1 VRRIGLT
8 VILLGI
14 LTMATIAAEQTDH
27 RRTPVVIAVEKVAPA
42 VVNIS
47 TEKRVT
53 RQFAPFP
60 FDRDM
65 ERYFRRFG
73 TRRSQTLRSVGS
85 GAIIDPDGYV
95 VTNSHVV
102 AAASKIQVTV
112 LGVDGRERTYLA
124 RFINSDPDND
134 LALIK
139 IDGGP
144 FPYVEIAAVDDLM
157 IGETVIA
164 VGNPIGLGHTVTT
177 GVLSARRRSLA
188 VSSTVKIPHL
198 LQTDASINPGNSGGP
213 LLDING
219 RLIGINTAI
228 VRYVQGISI
237 EGIGFSIPAGIVR
250 STVDALLDCEK
261 EELGGITMG
270 ARLEPGPVGKGGVVV
285 AEVAESGP
293 AKKAGLQ
300 VGDVLATLDGRPVVS
315 LFTFKKSLLGRRAG
329 DELKL
334 MVRRRDSLVAAT
346 VEIAKIPIPEFVR
359 LARDRLGVDV
369 QSPEESGLKQG
380 LLVVAIRSNGPA
392 HRIGIQ
398 PGDVLLEL
406 GGQVLRGKERLVIVL
421 KKAIAKKPIPIRVWR
436 QGVVLSGSLELD

>member
-1 VRRIGLT
+1 VRRIGLAST
-8 VILLGI
+8 LLCFLLVSTAG
-14 LTMATIAAEQTDH
+14 AESAAS

-53 RQFAPFP
+53 RQFSPFP

-65 ERYFRRFG
+65 ERFFRRFG
-73 TRRSQTLRSVGS
+73 APRSQTLRSVGS

-112 LGVDGRERTYLA
+112 LGVDGSERTYA
-124 RFINSDPDND
+124 GRFINADPDND
-134 LALIK
+134 LALVK

-144 FPYVEIAAVDDLM
+144 FPYVDIARTDDLM

-164 VGNPIGLGHTVTT
+164 VGNPLGLGHTVTT
-177 GVLSARRRSLA
+177 GVLSARRSSLA
-188 VSSTVKIPHL
+188 ISRTVKIPHL

-228 VRYVQGISI
+228 VRYVQGVSI
-237 EGIGFSIPAGIVR
+237 EGIGFAIPADIVR
-250 STVDALLDCEK
+250 STVDALLDYEK
-261 EELGGITMG
+261 EELGGITLG
-270 ARLEPGPVGKGGVVV
+270 VRFEAAPDGGVLVG
-285 AEVAESGP
+285 EPAESGP
-293 AKKAGLQ
+293 AREAGLKEGD
-300 VGDVLATLDGRPVVS
+300 VIAVLDDRPVESLFEFKKRVLGRRPGDVLKV
-315 LFTFKKSLLGRRAG
+315 K
-329 DELKL
+329 
-334 MVRRRDSLVAAT
+334 VRRSGVLVAAT
-346 VEIAKIPIPEFVR
+346 LEVAKIPIPEYVR
-359 LARDRLGVDV
+359 LARERLGADV
-369 QSPEESGLKQG
+369 QGPEESGLKQG
-380 LLVVAIRSNGPA
+380 LLVVAIRTNGPA

-406 GGQVLRGKERLVIVL
+406 GGQALRSPERLLFVL
-421 KKAIAKKPIPIRVWR
+421 KNAKPKRPVPIRVWR
-436 QGVVLSGSLELD
+436 RGAVLSGSLELD